1 MTRDALVNNALVL
14 ELAINHIGS
23 RVGVDTLDLHL
34 RALYDYMDIPIHGSF
49 DESFEEYSLNIDIIH
64 FHMRHTLMKPNANM
78 ISVVP
83 VLWGGASHT
92 QAWYLK
98 RCMSLYNDIC
108 RRNHLPRELPIRQ
121 LMGNTGIDLTLY
133 GPASSDNL
141 EGEGETGL
149 AENMEDG
156 ESDEEGEF
164 EDDPVCF

>member
-1 MTRDALVNNALVL
+1 MLTWSVL
-14 ELAINHIGS
+14 YLFSEAGLLTPKLGTWSGAWVS
-23 RVGVDTLDLHL
+23 TTTFAAVT
-34 RALYDYMDIPIHGSF
+34 
-49 DESFEEYSLNIDIIH
+49 
-64 FHMRHTLMKPNANM
+64 
-78 ISVVP
+78 IS
-83 VLWGGASHT
+83 
-92 QAWYLK
+92 
-98 RCMSLYNDIC
+98 
-108 RRNHLPRELPIRQ
+108 RELPIRQ